1 MLTKNDRILVEAIR
15 QSPVVE
21 IIVPGY
27 DGKTGDCRI
36 KVTGKL
42 VCHDV
47 ALAVQNHLNNVGRR
61 IVGGGG
67 KKV

>member
-1 MLTKNDRILVEAIR
+1 MLAKNERILVEAIR
-15 QSPVVE
+15 QSTGVE

-47 ALAVQNHLNNVGRR
+47 ALAVQNHLNNLGRR
-61 IVGGGG
+61 MMGGG
-67 KKV
+67 V